1 MMNITMITRSL
12 TLALVTTSVPALHA
26 ATTWTE
32 ARNDAMGAPV
42 WHHPGMLQQR
52 WSTPR

>member
-32 ARNDAMGAPV
+32 ARNDAMGGTGVASS
-42 WHHPGMLQQR
+42 GYAAAAL
-52 WSTPR
+52 